1 MNRGATMRIR
11 RKCLPVACAA
21 ALVAVPLHA
30 HAVRIDYVADMGIER
45 NDNVLMSSTDPASS
59 SALRAG
65 FGVVVSEETSTVQ
78 ANFGGRFEYWNYVDG
93 PQSNALE
100 TSLAGRLNWFLVPET
115 LSFTVEDSLEMRPI
129 DRFAPD
135 STNNRQRVNVLSAG
149 PNLHFN
155 WNQAVRG
162 RAELRWIDSNAEEA
176 DDFESE
182 RISASLHAIRELD
195 PTSSLTLSARGQE
208 VDFDNDV
215 TARDYRRYDGYL
227 RYQKDLARV
236 SFALDAGYTWVD
248 YADGSSTSHPMVRGA
263 GEWRIS
269 PRNAVSL
276 GIAHQLT
283 DSSDSALQGIGVAVE
298 VPDRLSTASSAVNAS
313 IYEDDRIDLTYMY
326 RHERIGFS
334 VGPYYERVDFVD
346 TGAFDETRRGVV
358 MQLSYQLSPTWDLHS
373 FADVARSTFT
383 DIDVRTKDERFGFGV
398 SKTWTRHWSSRLDYL
413 HYRRSDDGLYG
424 DSRQNVLYL
433 TVTYRNR

>member
-227 RYQKDLARV
+227 RYQKNLARV

-283 DSSDSALQGIGVAVE
+283 DSSDSAL
-298 VPDRLSTASSAVNAS
+298 
-313 IYEDDRIDLTYMY
+313 
-326 RHERIGFS
+326 
-334 VGPYYERVDFVD
+334 
-346 TGAFDETRRGVV
+346 
-358 MQLSYQLSPTWDLHS
+358 
-373 FADVARSTFT
+373 
-383 DIDVRTKDERFGFGV
+383 
-398 SKTWTRHWSSRLDYL
+398 
-413 HYRRSDDGLYG
+413 
-424 DSRQNVLYL
+424 
-433 TVTYRNR
+433 